1 LHSTAE
7 LFALPFILLAG
18 GATQAHA
25 HRHCCDIVLPSD
37 EHDILNMFSR
47 ASTPVVAAGT
57 AATAASPLRAS
68 PTRCKQALTLIKRK
82 QQRLDTSLNSSPTA
96 TKLSTEHY
104 HSGYSG
110 STVATPAVAAAVA
123 SGTVPH
129 AVSVDIAAA
138 WLKSAMSITVK
149 DPKSLLR
156 GPAHEFRDGTL
167 LGR

>member
-1 LHSTAE
+1 
-7 LFALPFILLAG
+7 
-18 GATQAHA
+18 
-25 HRHCCDIVLPSD
+25 
-37 EHDILNMFSR
+37 MFSR
-47 ASTPVVAAGT
+47 ASTPKAAAGT
-57 AATAASPLRAS
+57 ATAAASPLWQS

-82 QQRLDTSLNSSPTA
+82 QQQLQQQQRLTTSLNSSPTA
-96 TKLSTEHY
+96 AKFSNEHH

-110 STVATPAVAAAVA
+110 STVAAPAAAAVTSA
-123 SGTVPH
+123 VPH

>member
-1 LHSTAE
+1 VLCYTLHC
-7 LFALPFILLAG
+7 PAG
-18 GATQAHA
+18 GATQTHA

-37 EHDILNMFSR
+37 EHDILNICSH
-47 ASTPVVAAGT
+47 ASTPVAA
-57 AATAASPLRAS
+57 AAIAASPLRAS

-82 QQRLDTSLNSSPTA
+82 QQQQHLNMSLNSSTTA
-96 TKLSTEHY
+96 TKLSNEHH

-110 STVATPAVAAAVA
+110 STVAAAPVAVVAAAA
-123 SGTVPH
+123 SAVPH

-138 WLKSAMSITVK
+138 WLKSTIGITVK
-149 DPKSLLR
+149 DPKSLLK